1 MKSAAALWTFSVT
14 TTWSPLHT
22 RTSIHKAW
30 GSDNDSCP
38 QEMSCGWHLRNKFPT
53 QPMHRKP
60 TAKGKLSSC
69 PLRRRKEK
77 KNRHTQTSPLKQDT
91 LSISQSCSNAS
102 QKDNRKL
109 NCSTH
114 MASLRSLKVIYTGES
129 LEEKESPKAVNFKAH
144 WLQPV
149 EWSVSDCLKNYEV
162 RLSLGSDI
170 SEPWPISWEHH
181 QLKGTYTTTN
191 LQHSLLP
198 VVKTRSLQ
206 NPRWEIK
213 P

>member
-1 MKSAAALWTFSVT
+1 MIAAL
-14 TTWSPLHT
+14 
-22 RTSIHKAW
+22 
-30 GSDNDSCP
+30 
-38 QEMSCGWHLRNKFPT
+38 
-53 QPMHRKP
+53 RKCLG
-60 TAKGKLSSC
+60 AGIGEIYS
-69 PLRRRKEK
+69 
-77 KNRHTQTSPLKQDT
+77 QTSQLSESQLPKVNCPHTLQGGKNKWRTDIPKYLFSKKM

-198 VVKTRSLQ
+198 VAKTRSLQ
-206 NPRWEIK
+206 NPQWEIK